1 MATGHIFPR
10 RRYDQV
16 SFIFMLIGIPFGIG
30 FEVIVVL
37 PVYHSSM
44 TSPIVGLH
52 VALTLFI
59 TANVA
64 ANMYWVIT
72 TDASGRSLG
81 LPSVLK
87 SGWKYCHE
95 CQLNSPPR
103 SYHCAHCGE
112 CVLRRDHHCVF
123 TGCCVGFR
131 NHRYYLVAVMYLW
144 IGAIYGVTYSWSYI
158 WQEVGGAT
166 VANVLSLVAPHI
178 AVVVGHLDLYTF
190 TLMSLQAMACVLV
203 FLTTYLFFYQ
213 VALVRSGQTAYERR
227 HGVTMYEGTSAAD
240 NVRQLLGER
249 WYLTW
254 VWPSVRSRLPGD
266 GMQFRTKPLIDELED
281 WKNL

>member
-158 WQEVGGAT
+158 WQEV
-166 VANVLSLVAPHI
+166 
-178 AVVVGHLDLYTF
+178 
-190 TLMSLQAMACVLV
+190 
-203 FLTTYLFFYQ
+203 
-213 VALVRSGQTAYERR
+213 ALVRSGQTAYERR